1 MNRNY
6 QPAAVTSLDTCSYMT
21 PMASTIDMKIEG
33 MLCQSGVHEGWHE
46 DDLDW

>member
-21 PMASTIDMKIEG
+21 PIVSAIDMKIEG
-33 MLCQSGVHEGWHE
+33 MLCQSGQLENWWE